1 MTEGLLAEVMVVK
14 ARLVAGDPS
23 VLTADRVCVI
33 WALQVSL
40 SRAVSETNE
49 PCRKP
54 APFGKGRARMP
65 NVERPEFRR
74 TRNQQSVHKPRISA
88 GQRDSA
94 GLAAMVGLAV
104 MSENE

>member
-14 ARLVAGDPS
+14 ARLVASDPS

-40 SRAVSETNE
+40 SRIVSETNE

-65 NVERPEFRR
+65 DIERPEFCKDA
-74 TRNQQSVHKPRISA
+74 KPTERS
-88 GQRDSA
+88 
-94 GLAAMVGLAV
+94 
-104 MSENE
+104 